1 MDKLRCSIVVLNYN
15 GRDLLDKFLPS
26 ILDAVKYDGG
36 GHEIIIVDNGS
47 TDGSPEHIQKNFPSV
62 RLTALP
68 SNMHMEGYNRGI
80 KASQNEIVVVLNND
94 IKIEQDFLQPLLSHF
109 RDPEVFAVRPTINMV
124 EGDTIIE
131 TRGVLMGAQLK
142 LGFIECIYREAGT
155 EEERNSP
162 QPTFCAPGGA
172 AAFDK
177 KRFLELKGFD
187 ELFAPFY
194 WEDTDLCYR
203 AWKRGWKI
211 IYEPRSVLHHY
222 THTTIRRFYSSNYI
236 NLIAQRNRYL
246 LVWKNI
252 TDWVYL
258 LQHMAY
264 IPLRLGLFFLKGN
277 INPFLSFFYALKLLK
292 NARAKRKSEKKF
304 ARLSDR
310 EVFGIFGHISRRR
323 TR

>member
-1 MDKLRCSIVVLNYN
+1 MDKPRCSIIVLNYN
-15 GRDLLDKFLPS
+15 GRDLLDKYFPS
-26 ILDAVKYDGG
+26 VLDAVKYDGG
-36 GHEIIIVDNGS
+36 GHEAIIVDNGS
-47 TDGSPEHIQKNFPSV
+47 ADGSPEHIQKNFPSV
-62 RLTALP
+62 RLIALP
-68 SNMHMEGYNRGI
+68 SNMYMEGYNRGI
-80 KASQNEIVVVLNND
+80 KASRNEIVIVLNND
-94 IKIEQDFLQPLLSHF
+94 IKIEKDFLQPLLSHF

-124 EGDTIIE
+124 EGETIME
-131 TRGVLMGAQLK
+131 RRGLQIGAQLK
-142 LGFIECIYREAGT
+142 LGFIEYKEREAET

-162 QPTFCAPGGA
+162 HPTFCAPGGA
-172 AAFDK
+172 GAFEK
-177 KRFLELKGFD
+177 KRFLELNGFD

-194 WEDTDLCYR
+194 WEDIDLCYR

-222 THTTIRRFYSSNYI
+222 THTTIKRFYSSNYI
-236 NLIAQRNRYL
+236 SLIARRNRYL

-264 IPLRLGLFFLKGN
+264 TSLRLGLFFLKGN
-277 INPFLSFFYALKLLK
+277 INPLLSFFYALKLLK
-292 NARAKRKSEKKF
+292 HVRAKRKSEKKS

-310 EVFGIFGHISRRR
+310 EVFGILSHISRRR